1 LKIKNILR
9 FYLLLL
15 LAYCK
20 LSLAFGIGDI
30 AVKSHLGESF
40 AARINV
46 TDVEK
51 SPDANCFS
59 VTDIGDP
66 PAFTKAS
73 VAINAGAGSYQLMIS
88 THEVITEP
96 VVNLHVTYHCDPV
109 IHRDYVVLL
118 DPPLANMART
128 DIGNSVAADQ
138 PADQRKSS
146 ASIRS
151 ESNVNINSL
160 TTTSAAK
167 DKVIKRK
174 KAAKATSIDEK
185 LAAAY
190 TGIPQTSAQPAAVPA
205 IEHISPANK
214 NQTQPKDAH
223 HLIISGGN
231 IRSDDKSALPQL
243 ALRLETEIDLARE
256 EQVPPFGNTDLMDEV
271 TVMDNRLAH
280 LEKQIISLQDTNKK
294 LKADAQNA
302 TRKLEDSMQ
311 HLRLAAEFIAFL
323 AFVEWLR
330 RKLARARLSKAES
343 QWFGD
348 VHLANVNDTTE
359 STAKNVDEEN
369 SNTTKSIFNDP
380 FFETSNYEKSA
391 GFGSA
396 DTNPSNDDTTIN
408 SNASADILESA
419 DVFIEHGRPSLAI
432 QLLQDYLI
440 DYPAESPKI
449 WLRLLS
455 LLAANGPEAEYTQ
468 ALADCSHYYRIKMPD
483 FAEAKKADHSSI
495 EEFHII
501 TEKLE
506 NAWKSGN
513 AIELLNDFIYDRQSQ
528 PASGLG
534 PMAFEELFLLKQIAE
549 IIAANPDILNEEP
562 NKSATVNVPV
572 ELPIE
577 LKVHEQT
584 DDTKSGFKAQKI
596 IEGRAAEA
604 NETEHA
610 SLKPL
615 IQSYPF
621 QDLPSYEVSTI
632 ANFDDIYPLDE
643 RFDEQPGNTPPQA
656 TPMPAPNESIT
667 SPESLPTLQAAE
679 IDFSPRMEE
688 IAKAQAPESESG
700 QNGTA
705 PTVSAK
711 PQKKALKDSN
721 LIDWG
726 LTDDT

>member
-15 LAYCK
+15 IAYCK

-40 AARINV
+40 AARIYV

-59 VTDIGDP
+59 VTDIGDS

-73 VAINAGAGSYQLMIS
+73 VAIKSSAGSYQLMIG
-88 THEVITEP
+88 THEAITEP

-109 IHRDYVVLL
+109 MHRDYVVLL
-118 DPPLANMART
+118 DPPLANVAGT
-128 DIGNSVAADQ
+128 DTVNSVAADT
-138 PADQRKSS
+138 PAGQHKPTAIIDA
-146 ASIRS
+146 AS
-151 ESNVNINSL
+151 NATVNPPSTNR
-160 TTTSAAK
+160 AAV
-167 DKVIKRK
+167 DKTIKRK
-174 KAAKATSIDEK
+174 KAAKLADIDEK

-190 TGIPQTSAQPAAVPA
+190 TGVPQTSAQPAADAA
-205 IEHISPANK
+205 IEHINPANK
-214 NQTQPKDAH
+214 KQTLPKDAH
-223 HLIISGGN
+223 HLVISGGN
-231 IRSDDKSALPQL
+231 IRSHDKSALPEL
-243 ALRLETEIDLARE
+243 TLRLETEIDLTRE
-256 EQVPPFGNTDLMDEV
+256 EQVPPLSNTDLMDEV
-271 TVMDNRLAH
+271 TVMDNRLVH
-280 LEKQIISLQDTNKK
+280 LEKQIISLQNTNTK

-311 HLRLAAEFIAFL
+311 HLRLAAEFIALL
-323 AFVEWLR
+323 AFIEWLR
-330 RKLARARLSKAES
+330 RKLARARLRKVED

-348 VHLANVNDTTE
+348 DHLTNVNDTAE
-359 STAKNVDEEN
+359 SIANNLDEEN
-369 SNTTKSIFNDP
+369 SSTTKSIFNDP

-396 DTNPSNDDTTIN
+396 DTNHANDGTTIN

-483 FAEAKKADHSSI
+483 FAEAKKPDHSSI

-513 AIELLNDFIYDRQSQ
+513 AVELLNDFIYDRQSQ

-534 PMAFEELFLLKQIAE
+534 PRAFEELFLLKHIAE
-549 IIAANPDILNEEP
+549 IIAANPDILNEEA
-562 NKSATVNVPV
+562 NKSTAVNAPA
-572 ELPIE
+572 ESKTP
-577 LKVHEQT
+577 EQF
-584 DDTKSGFKAQKI
+584 DDTKAGFKEQKVI
-596 IEGRAAEA
+596 DGQTAEA
-604 NETEHA
+604 NETDHA
-610 SLKPL
+610 SLKTITP
-615 IQSYPF
+615 SYPF

-643 RFDEQPGNTPPQA
+643 RFDGRPGNVLSQA
-656 TPMPAPNESIT
+656 SSMQEPNESMT
-667 SPESLPTLQAAE
+667 SPEALPTLQAAE

-688 IAKAQAPESESG
+688 IAQAQAPESESG
-700 QNGTA
+700 QNDTTPTA
-705 PTVSAK
+705 GNK
-711 PQKKALKDSN
+711 PRPQRKTSKDSN
-721 LIDWG
+721 LIDWD
-726 LTDDT
+726 LTDDS